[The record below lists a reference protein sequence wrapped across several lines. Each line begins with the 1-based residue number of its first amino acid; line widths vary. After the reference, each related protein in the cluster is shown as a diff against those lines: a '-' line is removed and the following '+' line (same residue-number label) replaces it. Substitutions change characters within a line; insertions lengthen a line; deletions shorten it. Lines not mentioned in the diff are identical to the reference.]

1 MVDVSQLE
9 TREGS
14 PYASA
19 VLNPEPA
26 EFQTALKDSFS
37 TCLEIGCGVSPRSS
51 WRLDKGDVWVGCDP
65 AVSASG
71 NQTLIHLGAPVDRTA
86 RMFVFSEIAAEVP
99 EFKPDFL
106 LAVAP
111 NPRSVVEGKVLNE
124 DLEKFL
130 DSKNPQYFLLVLD
143 NRTFEAEVY
152 LGKARQVIKEWMK
165 EHGFNSAQ
173 PSELIRQKFRP
184 NSNDLGAFGNTR
196 MCFLRIPGRAVGR

>member
-1 MVDVSQLE
+1 MGDVSQLE
-9 TREGS
+9 AREGS
-14 PYASA
+14 PYISA
-19 VLNPEPA
+19 VLNPKPA
-26 EFQTALKDSFS
+26 EFQAALKDSFS

-51 WRLDKGDVWVGCDP
+51 WRLDKDDVWVGCDP

-71 NQTLIHLGAPVDRTA
+71 DRTQVHLGAPVDRTA

-106 LAVAP
+106 VAVAP
-111 NPRSVVEGKVLNE
+111 NPRYVVEDKVINE

-130 DSKNPQYFLLVLD
+130 DSKKPQYFLLVLD

-152 LGKARQVIKEWMK
+152 LGKAKQVIKEWMK
-165 EHGFNSAQ
+165 EHGFNPTQ

-184 NSNDLGAFGNTR
+184 NSNDLGAFGNTK
-196 MCFLRIPGRAVGR
+196 MCFLRTPGRAVRR